1 MLEIIKNRN
10 KIERIEKLSKKTS
23 LDIFENLNKQNN
35 FCYRGFQNNVY
46 FIYYYSDGIMLS
58 GDISKEL
65 QKIVDEEEPLTL
77 FEDDKGYV

>member
-1 MLEIIKNRN
+1 
-10 KIERIEKLSKKTS
+10 
-23 LDIFENLNKQNN
+23 
-35 FCYRGFQNNVY
+35 
-46 FIYYYSDGIMLS
+46 MLS